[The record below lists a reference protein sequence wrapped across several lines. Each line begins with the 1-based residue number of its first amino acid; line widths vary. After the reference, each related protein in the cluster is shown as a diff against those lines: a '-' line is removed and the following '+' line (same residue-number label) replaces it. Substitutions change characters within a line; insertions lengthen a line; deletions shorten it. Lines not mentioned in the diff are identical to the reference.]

1 MWDCW
6 VSPGDKQGLCS
17 FQRLYMGLFMKYFDH
32 HVKWRPIMLV
42 FAGSP
47 LTEFYSASNSSHNCS
62 HVNSTLQQRG
72 SIRKPGILSSLAVN
86 C

>member
-17 FQRLYMGLFMKYFDH
+17 FHRLYMGLFMKYFDH

-42 FAGSP
+42 FAGSRLP
-47 LTEFYSASNSSHNCS
+47 NSIPPPTHRIIA
-62 HVNSTLQQRG
+62 VMLIQ
-72 SIRKPGILSSLAVN
+72 LSSKEAQSTNLVS
-86 C
+86 